1 MKNKMKPKLPE
12 GCIQCLEGRKLVLFM
27 TGICRQGCFYCPLPE
42 SRMGKDVV
50 FANERR
56 LSNVNAINEAIEEAE
71 LSDSTG
77 MGITGGDPLVVLDR
91 TIDYIK
97 AFKKRFGGEFHCHI
111 YLTTKEVTK
120 DKLER
125 LGKAGLDEVRLHPQ
139 FLKEDLSEELKKM
152 DFALELKKK
161 FKWKV
166 GIEIPIIPDCAERTI
181 IFLDKIKDKVDFMNF
196 NELEMSVINAPALM
210 KKGMTWKNDS
220 TAVKRSE
227 KDALKVVTWCQDNV
241 SIPINFCTA
250 SQKNQFQYKNRLR
263 RRLKNIMKDYDIETT
278 DGGLY
283 RAALYLPEMK
293 PGFHYGHKLENL
305 DKVRRDKMLKKLSM
319 LRARLMDDFEIPENL
334 IELDTQKIRILT
346 STDIAKALK
355 KPMKLLG
362 LDAALIEELP
372 TYDKQIMQLEW
383 I

>member
-1 MKNKMKPKLPE
+1 MKPKLPE
-12 GCIQCLEGRKLVLFM
+12 GCIQCLEGRKLVLFV

-42 SRMGKDVV
+42 SRMGKDLV
-50 FANERR
+50 FANERQ

-97 AFKKRFGGEFHCHI
+97 AFKKKFGKKFHCHI

-120 DKLER
+120 DNLEKLGR
-125 LGKAGLDEVRLHPQ
+125 AGLDEVRFHPQ
-139 FLKEDLSEELKKM
+139 FLKEDLIEELKKI
-152 DFALELKKK
+152 DWALELKPK

-166 GIEIPIIPDCAERTI
+166 GIEIPIIPEQAEGTI
-181 IFLDKIKDKVDFMNF
+181 KFLDKIKDKVDFMNF
-196 NELEMSVINAPALM
+196 NELEMSVINAPSLM

-227 KDALKVVTWCQDNV
+227 KDALKIVMWCQDNV
-241 SIPINFCTA
+241 KVPINFCTA
-250 SQKNQFQYKNRLR
+250 EQKNQFQYKNRLR
-263 RRLKNIMKDYDIETT
+263 RRLKSIMREYDQETK
-278 DGGLY
+278 DGGIY
-283 RAALYLPEMK
+283 HAGLYLEGLK
-293 PGFHYGHKLENL
+293 PGFHYEQKLE
-305 DKVRRDKMLKKLSM
+305 KTPQIKKEHMLKQLDIIRS
-319 LRARLMDDFEIPENL
+319 RLMADFEIPENL
-334 IELDTQKIRILT
+334 IELDSQKIRILT
-346 STDIAKALK
+346 AIDIAKALK

-362 LDAALIEELP
+362 LNVALIEELP